1 MEISSS
7 TLPAVAAERATMF
20 VALELSKSSWLV
32 ALHSPIA
39 DKVSLH
45 RFVGGDV
52 TGLLALIARKQT
64 QAEARLGRGA
74 GRTEGTDRLC
84 LVAARPHPARVARCR
99 PPVGVDHRSRVPGS
113 RRRGGLGDNAARYRR
128 DEPLS
133 C

>member
-1 MEISSS
+1 MGDGRSSS
-7 TLPAVAAERATMF
+7 SRVRRPTSYPGDRQWRSRLAPCRPSAAERATMF

-32 ALHSPIA
+32 ALHSPVA

-84 LVAARPHPARVARCR
+84 LVAARPYPARVA
-99 PPVGVDHRSRVPGS
+99 
-113 RRRGGLGDNAARYRR
+113 
-128 DEPLS
+128 
-133 C
+133 

>member
-32 ALHSPIA
+32 ALHSPVA

-52 TGLLALIARKQT
+52 AGLLALIARKQT
-64 QAEARLGRGA
+64 QAEARLVTNPPRPSRQHSARRQFTRPSKQWHFRYPRCGACKRSVVDGGSYSTGRSK
-74 GRTEGTDRLC
+74 
-84 LVAARPHPARVARCR
+84 H
-99 PPVGVDHRSRVPGS
+99 
-113 RRRGGLGDNAARYRR
+113 
-128 DEPLS
+128 LS
-133 C
+133 PSKC